1 MNEMKRKLKMKKYI
15 ALLCAVL
22 LLLAALTGCAKSKE
36 EAHPAESET
45 PVETAEAAE
54 ETSVPER
61 QHGDRFEDVIA
72 IEGMEET
79 IKLQHFVNETAGF
92 AMDYD
97 YESFVCRASSD
108 RLQIVSAYDDPE
120 TPENYLEV
128 SYCPEDAETVA
139 DAIEKTLSEDYAVS
153 RDTAV
158 LNSGLE
164 CIHMDASATPDGAY
178 TADVLQAVYVIP
190 AADGCRVA
198 HLRYLPEG
206 SDGFGKRL
214 SHMASTVT
222 VMEPQ
227 GERAMSDVQ
236 ACAAIERY
244 CYASN
249 PDLKGIVDSGEHP
262 VSWQITEYSE
272 EQIVILFHSY
282 TGAEVRYYIDPVSGE
297 AYSTE
302 FVSGVTAEEQR
313 TDETLNVWDYVN
325 WW

>member
-1 MNEMKRKLKMKKYI
+1 MKQCMKLL
-15 ALLCAVL
+15 ALVL
-22 LLLAALTGCAKSKE
+22 SLTLLLAAAAGCAKGKE
-36 EAHPAESET
+36 EPQPAETES

-54 ETSVPER
+54 ETPAIER
-61 QHGDRFEDVIA
+61 QHGERFEDVIM

-79 IKLQHFVNETAGF
+79 IKLEHFVNETAGL

-120 TPENYLEV
+120 TPENYIEV
-128 SYCPEDAETVA
+128 SYCPDDAETVA
-139 DAIEKTLSEDYAVS
+139 DAIEKVLSADYAVS

-158 LNSGLE
+158 LKSGVE

-190 AADGCRVA
+190 ADDGCRVA

-206 SDGFGKRL
+206 SDGFGRRL
-214 SHMASTVT
+214 SYLASTVT
-222 VMEPQ
+222 VMDPQ
-227 GERAMSDVQ
+227 GERAMSDEQ

-244 CYASN
+244 CCLSN
-249 PDLKGIVDSGEHP
+249 PDLKGIVESGEYP
-262 VSWQITEYSE
+262 VSWKITEYSE
-272 EQIVILFHSY
+272 DQIVILFHSY
-282 TGAEVRYYIDPVSGE
+282 TGADVRYYIDPVSGE
-297 AYSTE
+297 TYVTE

-313 TDETLNVWDYVN
+313 TDETLNVWDYMN

>member
-1 MNEMKRKLKMKKYI
+1 MKQCMKLL
-15 ALLCAVL
+15 ALVL
-22 LLLAALTGCAKSKE
+22 SLTLLLAAAAGCAKGKE
-36 EAHPAESET
+36 EPQPAETES

-54 ETSVPER
+54 ETPAIER
-61 QHGDRFEDVIA
+61 QHGERFEDVIM

-79 IKLQHFVNETAGF
+79 IKLEHFVNETAGL

-120 TPENYLEV
+120 TPENYIEV
-128 SYCPEDAETVA
+128 SYCPDDAETVA
-139 DAIEKTLSEDYAVS
+139 DAIEKVLSADYAVS

-158 LNSGLE
+158 LKSGVE

-190 AADGCRVA
+190 APDGCRVA
-198 HLRYLPEG
+198 HMRYLPEG

-214 SHMASTVT
+214 SYLASTVT

-244 CYASN
+244 CYAAN
-249 PDLKGIVDSGEHP
+249 PDLKGIVESGEHP

-272 EQIVILFHSY
+272 EQIVILFRSIPARRSAIIL
-282 TGAEVRYYIDPVSGE
+282 TPCPARPIRRSLSPASQPRSSAPTRPSPCGTI
-297 AYSTE
+297 
-302 FVSGVTAEEQR
+302 
-313 TDETLNVWDYVN
+313 
-325 WW
+325 

>member
-1 MNEMKRKLKMKKYI
+1 MERMLKMKKYI
-15 ALLCAVL
+15 AILCAVL

-36 EAHPAESET
+36 EAQPAGSET

-61 QHGDRFEDVIA
+61 QNGERFEDVIT

-79 IKLQHFVNETAGF
+79 IKLEHVTNETAGF
-92 AMDYD
+92 AIDYD
-97 YESFVCRASSD
+97 YEGCLRRSASERECFVWS
-108 RLQIVSAYDDPE
+108 YDDPE
-120 TPENYLEV
+120 NPENFVEV
-128 SYCPEDAETVA
+128 SYSAQ
-139 DAIEKTLSEDYAVS
+139 
-153 RDTAV
+153 
-158 LNSGLE
+158 
-164 CIHMDASATPDGAY
+164 DASAVVADVIETLSKDYEISKDPVTLDGAGLCTRIDASAVPGGEY
-178 TADVLQAVYVIP
+178 TADVLQEVYVIP

-198 HLRYLPEG
+198 KIQYIPEG

-214 SHMASTVT
+214 AYLVNTIT
-222 VMEPQ
+222 VMDPQ
-227 GERAMSDVQ
+227 GERALSDEQ

-244 CYASN
+244 CYLSN
-249 PDLKGIVDSGEHP
+249 PDLKGIVESGEHP

-272 EQIVILFHSY
+272 EQIVILFRSY

-297 AYSTE
+297 AYATE

>member
-1 MNEMKRKLKMKKYI
+1 MKQCMKLL
-15 ALLCAVL
+15 ALVL
-22 LLLAALTGCAKSKE
+22 SLTLLLAAAAGCAKGKE
-36 EAHPAESET
+36 EPQPAETES

-54 ETSVPER
+54 ETPAIER
-61 QHGDRFEDVIA
+61 QHGERFEDVIM

-79 IKLQHFVNETAGF
+79 IKLEHFVNETAGL

-120 TPENYLEV
+120 TPENYIEV
-128 SYCPEDAETVA
+128 SYCPDDAETVA
-139 DAIEKTLSEDYAVS
+139 DAIEKALSADYAVS

-158 LNSGLE
+158 LKSGVE

-190 AADGCRVA
+190 ADDGCRVA

-206 SDGFGKRL
+206 SDGFGRRL
-214 SHMASTVT
+214 SYLASTVT
-222 VMEPQ
+222 VMDPQ
-227 GERAMSDVQ
+227 GERAMSDEQ
-236 ACAAIERY
+236 ACAAVEQY
-244 CYASN
+244 CYHSN
-249 PDLKGIVDSGEHP
+249 PDLKGIVESGEYP
-262 VSWQITEYSE
+262 VSWQVTEYSE
-272 EQIVILFHSY
+272 EQIVVLFHSY
-282 TGAEVRYYIDPVSGE
+282 TGADVRYYIDPVSGE
-297 AYSTE
+297 AYVTE

-313 TDETLNVWDYVN
+313 TDETLNVWDYMN

>member
-1 MNEMKRKLKMKKYI
+1 MKQCMKLL
-15 ALLCAVL
+15 ALVL
-22 LLLAALTGCAKSKE
+22 SLTLLLAAAAGCAKGKE
-36 EAHPAESET
+36 EPQPAETES

-54 ETSVPER
+54 ETPAIER
-61 QHGDRFEDVIA
+61 QHGERFEDVIM

-79 IKLQHFVNETAGF
+79 IKLEHFVNETAGL

-120 TPENYLEV
+120 TPENYIEV
-128 SYCPEDAETVA
+128 SYCPDDAETVA
-139 DAIEKTLSEDYAVS
+139 DAIEKALSADYAVS

-158 LNSGLE
+158 LKSGVE

-190 AADGCRVA
+190 ADDGCRVA

-206 SDGFGKRL
+206 SDGFGRRL
-214 SHMASTVT
+214 SYLASTVT
-222 VMEPQ
+222 VMDPQ
-227 GERAMSDVQ
+227 GERAMSDEQ
-236 ACAAIERY
+236 ALAAVKRY
-244 CYASN
+244 CMSQN
-249 PDLKGIVDSGEHP
+249 PDLKDIVNAGEHE

-272 EQIVILFHSY
+272 DQIVILFHSY
-282 TGAEVRYYIDPVSGE
+282 TGADVRYYIDPVSGE
-297 AYSTE
+297 AYVTE
-302 FVSGVTAEEQR
+302 FVSGVTAEEQC
-313 TDETLNVWDYVN
+313 TDETLNVWDYMN

>member
-1 MNEMKRKLKMKKYI
+1 MKQCMKLL
-15 ALLCAVL
+15 ALVL
-22 LLLAALTGCAKSKE
+22 SLTLLLAAAAGCAKGKE
-36 EAHPAESET
+36 EPQPAETES

-54 ETSVPER
+54 ETPAIER
-61 QHGDRFEDVIA
+61 QHGERFEDVIM

-79 IKLQHFVNETAGF
+79 IKLEHFVNETAGL

-120 TPENYLEV
+120 TPENYIEV
-128 SYCPEDAETVA
+128 SYCPDDAETVA
-139 DAIEKTLSEDYAVS
+139 DAIEKVLSADYAVS

-158 LNSGLE
+158 LKSGVE

-190 AADGCRVA
+190 ADDGCRVA

-206 SDGFGKRL
+206 SDGFGRRL
-214 SHMASTVT
+214 SYLASTVT
-222 VMEPQ
+222 VMDPQ
-227 GERAMSDVQ
+227 GERAMSDEQ

-244 CYASN
+244 CCLSN
-249 PDLKGIVDSGEHP
+249 PDLKGIVDSGEYP
-262 VSWQITEYSE
+262 VSWKITEYSE
-272 EQIVILFHSY
+272 DQIVILFHSY
-282 TGAEVRYYIDPVSGE
+282 PGADVRYYIDPVSGE
-297 AYSTE
+297 TYVTE

-313 TDETLNVWDYVN
+313 TDETLNVWDYMN

>member
-1 MNEMKRKLKMKKYI
+1 MKQCMKLL
-15 ALLCAVL
+15 ALVL
-22 LLLAALTGCAKSKE
+22 SLTLLLAAAAGCAKGKE
-36 EAHPAESET
+36 EPQPAETES

-54 ETSVPER
+54 ETPAIER
-61 QHGDRFEDVIA
+61 QHGERFEDVIM

-79 IKLQHFVNETAGF
+79 IKLEHFVNETAGL

-120 TPENYLEV
+120 TPENYIEV
-128 SYCPEDAETVA
+128 SYCPDDAETVA
-139 DAIEKTLSEDYAVS
+139 DAIEKALSADYAVS

-158 LNSGLE
+158 LKSGAE

-190 AADGCRVA
+190 ADDGCRVA

-206 SDGFGKRL
+206 SDGFGRRL
-214 SHMASTVT
+214 SYLASTVT
-222 VMEPQ
+222 VMDPQ
-227 GERAMSDVQ
+227 GERAMSDEQ

-244 CYASN
+244 CCLSN
-249 PDLKGIVDSGEHP
+249 PDLKGIVESGEYP
-262 VSWQITEYSE
+262 VSWKITEYSE

-282 TGAEVRYYIDPVSGE
+282 TGADVRYYIDPVSGE
-297 AYSTE
+297 AYVTE

-313 TDETLNVWDYVN
+313 TDETLNVWDYMN

>member
-1 MNEMKRKLKMKKYI
+1 MERMLKMKKHI

-22 LLLAALTGCAKSKE
+22 LLLAALTGCAKGKE
-36 EAHPAESET
+36 EAQPAGSET

-61 QHGDRFEDVIA
+61 QHGDRFEDVIT

-249 PDLKGIVDSGEHP
+249 PDLKGIVDSGEYP
-262 VSWQITEYSE
+262 VSWQITDYSE

-313 TDETLNVWDYVN
+313 TDETLNVWDYMN

>member
-1 MNEMKRKLKMKKYI
+1 MKKHI

-22 LLLAALTGCAKSKE
+22 LLLAALTGCAKGKE
-36 EAHPAESET
+36 EARPAGSEN
-45 PVETAEAAE
+45 PDETAEAAE

-61 QHGDRFEDVIA
+61 QHGDRFEDVIT

-272 EQIVILFHSY
+272 EQIVILFRSY

-313 TDETLNVWDYVN
+313 TDETLNVWDYMN

>member
-1 MNEMKRKLKMKKYI
+1 MKQCMKLL
-15 ALLCAVL
+15 ALVL
-22 LLLAALTGCAKSKE
+22 SLTLLLAAAAGCAKGKE
-36 EAHPAESET
+36 EPQPAETES
-45 PVETAEAAE
+45 PIETAEAAE
-54 ETSVPER
+54 ETPAIER
-61 QHGDRFEDVIA
+61 QHGERFEDVIM

-79 IKLQHFVNETAGF
+79 IKLEHFVNETAGL

-128 SYCPEDAETVA
+128 SYCPDDAETVA
-139 DAIEKTLSEDYAVS
+139 DAIEKALSADYAVS

-158 LNSGLE
+158 LKSGVE

-190 AADGCRVA
+190 ADDGCRVA

-206 SDGFGKRL
+206 SDGFGRRL
-214 SHMASTVT
+214 SYLASTVT
-222 VMEPQ
+222 VMDPQ
-227 GERAMSDVQ
+227 GERAMSDEQ

-244 CYASN
+244 CCLSN
-249 PDLKGIVDSGEHP
+249 PDLKGIVDSGEYP
-262 VSWQITEYSE
+262 VSWKITEYSE

-282 TGAEVRYYIDPVSGE
+282 TGADVRYYIDPVSGE
-297 AYSTE
+297 TYVTE

-313 TDETLNVWDYVN
+313 TDETLNVWDYMN

>member
-1 MNEMKRKLKMKKYI
+1 MKKYI

-36 EAHPAESET
+36 EAQPAGSET

-54 ETSVPER
+54 ETSAPER
-61 QHGDRFEDVIA
+61 QHGDRFEDVIT

-97 YESFVCRASSD
+97 YESFVCRAASD
-108 RLQIVSAYDDPE
+108 RLMIVSAYDDPE
-120 TPENYLEV
+120 NPENFVEV
-128 SYCPEDAETVA
+128 SYSAQ
-139 DAIEKTLSEDYAVS
+139 
-153 RDTAV
+153 
-158 LNSGLE
+158 
-164 CIHMDASATPDGAY
+164 DASAVVADVIETLSKDYEISKDPVTLDGAGLCTRIDASAVPGGEY
-178 TADVLQAVYVIP
+178 TADVLQEVYVIP

-198 HLRYLPEG
+198 KIQYIPEG

-214 SHMASTVT
+214 AYLVNTIT
-222 VMEPQ
+222 VMEAQ
-227 GERAMSDVQ
+227 GERAMSDEQ

-244 CYASN
+244 CYLSN
-249 PDLKGIVDSGEHP
+249 PDLKGIVESGEHP

-272 EQIVILFHSY
+272 EQIVILFRSY

-297 AYSTE
+297 AYATE

>member
-1 MNEMKRKLKMKKYI
+1 MKQCMKLL
-15 ALLCAVL
+15 ALVL
-22 LLLAALTGCAKSKE
+22 SLTLLLAAAAGCAKGKE
-36 EAHPAESET
+36 EPQPAETES

-54 ETSVPER
+54 ETPAIER
-61 QHGDRFEDVIA
+61 QHGERFEDVIM

-79 IKLQHFVNETAGF
+79 IKLEHFVNETAGL

-120 TPENYLEV
+120 TPENYIEV
-128 SYCPEDAETVA
+128 SYCPDDAETVA
-139 DAIEKTLSEDYAVS
+139 DAIEKVLSADYAVS

-158 LNSGLE
+158 LKSGVE
-164 CIHMDASATPDGAY
+164 CIHMDASATPDSAY

-190 AADGCRVA
+190 ADDGCRVA

-206 SDGFGKRL
+206 SDGFGRRL
-214 SHMASTVT
+214 SYLASTVT
-222 VMEPQ
+222 VMDPQ
-227 GERAMSDVQ
+227 GERAMSDEQ

-244 CYASN
+244 CCLSN
-249 PDLKGIVDSGEHP
+249 PDLKGIVESGEYP
-262 VSWQITEYSE
+262 VSWKITEYSE

-282 TGAEVRYYIDPVSGE
+282 TGADVRYYIDPVSGE
-297 AYSTE
+297 TYVTE

-313 TDETLNVWDYVN
+313 TDETLNVWDYMN

>member
-1 MNEMKRKLKMKKYI
+1 MKQCMKLL
-15 ALLCAVL
+15 ALVL
-22 LLLAALTGCAKSKE
+22 SLTLLLAAAAGCAKGKKE
-36 EAHPAESET
+36 PQPAETES

-54 ETSVPER
+54 ETPAIER
-61 QHGDRFEDVIA
+61 QHGERFEDVIM

-79 IKLQHFVNETAGF
+79 IKLEHFVNETAGL

-120 TPENYLEV
+120 TPENYIEV
-128 SYCPEDAETVA
+128 SYCPDDAETVA
-139 DAIEKTLSEDYAVS
+139 DAIEKALSADYAVS

-158 LNSGLE
+158 LKSGVE

-190 AADGCRVA
+190 ADDGCRVA

-214 SHMASTVT
+214 AYLVNTIT
-222 VMEPQ
+222 VMDPK
-227 GERAMSDVQ
+227 GERAMSDEQ

-244 CYASN
+244 CCLSN
-249 PDLKGIVDSGEHP
+249 PDLKGIVESGEYP

-272 EQIVILFHSY
+272 DQIVILFHSY
-282 TGAEVRYYIDPVSGE
+282 TGADVRYYIDPVSGE
-297 AYSTE
+297 AYVTE

-313 TDETLNVWDYVN
+313 TDETLNVWDYMN

>member
-1 MNEMKRKLKMKKYI
+1 MKQCMKLL
-15 ALLCAVL
+15 ALVL
-22 LLLAALTGCAKSKE
+22 SLTLLLAAAAGCAKGKE
-36 EAHPAESET
+36 EPQPAETES

-54 ETSVPER
+54 ETPAIER
-61 QHGDRFEDVIA
+61 QHGERFEDVIM

-79 IKLQHFVNETAGF
+79 IKLEHFVNETAGL

-120 TPENYLEV
+120 TPENYIEV
-128 SYCPEDAETVA
+128 SYCPDDAETVA
-139 DAIEKTLSEDYAVS
+139 DAIEKALSAYYAVS

-158 LNSGLE
+158 LKSGVE

-190 AADGCRVA
+190 ADDGCRVA

-206 SDGFGKRL
+206 SDGFGRRL
-214 SHMASTVT
+214 AYLASTVT
-222 VMEPQ
+222 VMDPQ
-227 GERAMSDVQ
+227 GERAMSDEQ
-236 ACAAIERY
+236 ALAAVKRY
-244 CYASN
+244 CMSQN
-249 PDLKGIVDSGEHP
+249 PDLKDIVNAGEHE

-272 EQIVILFHSY
+272 DQIVILFHSY
-282 TGAEVRYYIDPVSGE
+282 TGADVRYYIDPVSGE
-297 AYSTE
+297 AYVTE

-313 TDETLNVWDYVN
+313 TDETLNVWDYMN

>member
-1 MNEMKRKLKMKKYI
+1 MKQCMKLL
-15 ALLCAVL
+15 ALVL
-22 LLLAALTGCAKSKE
+22 SLTLLLAAAAGCAKGKE
-36 EAHPAESET
+36 EPQPAETES

-54 ETSVPER
+54 ETPAIER
-61 QHGDRFEDVIA
+61 QHGERFEDVIM

-79 IKLQHFVNETAGF
+79 IKLEHFVNETAGL

-120 TPENYLEV
+120 TPENYIEV
-128 SYCPEDAETVA
+128 SYCPDDAETVA
-139 DAIEKTLSEDYAVS
+139 DAIEKALSEDYAVS

-158 LNSGLE
+158 LKSGVE

-190 AADGCRVA
+190 ADDGCRVA

-206 SDGFGKRL
+206 SDGFGRRL
-214 SHMASTVT
+214 SYLASTVT
-222 VMEPQ
+222 VMDPQ
-227 GERAMSDVQ
+227 GERAMSDEQ

-244 CYASN
+244 CCLSN
-249 PDLKGIVDSGEHP
+249 PDLKGIVESGEYP

-282 TGAEVRYYIDPVSGE
+282 TGADVRYYIDPVSGE
-297 AYSTE
+297 AYVTE

-313 TDETLNVWDYVN
+313 TDETLNVWDYMN

>member
-1 MNEMKRKLKMKKYI
+1 MKQCMKLL
-15 ALLCAVL
+15 ALVL
-22 LLLAALTGCAKSKE
+22 SLTLLLAAAAGCAKGKE
-36 EAHPAESET
+36 EPQPAETES

-54 ETSVPER
+54 ETPAIER
-61 QHGDRFEDVIA
+61 QHGERFEDVIM

-79 IKLQHFVNETAGF
+79 IKLEHVINETAGF

-120 TPENYLEV
+120 TPENYIEV
-128 SYCPEDAETVA
+128 SYCPDDAETVA
-139 DAIEKTLSEDYAVS
+139 DAIEKALSEDYAVS

-158 LNSGLE
+158 LKSGVE

-190 AADGCRVA
+190 ADDGCRVA

-206 SDGFGKRL
+206 SDGFGRRL
-214 SHMASTVT
+214 SYLASTVT
-222 VMEPQ
+222 VMTPQ
-227 GERAMSDVQ
+227 GERAMSDEQ

-244 CYASN
+244 CCLSN
-249 PDLKGIVDSGEHP
+249 PDLKGIVESGEYP
-262 VSWQITEYSE
+262 VSWKITEYSE
-272 EQIVILFHSY
+272 DQIVILFHSY
-282 TGAEVRYYIDPVSGE
+282 TGADVRYYIDPVSGE
-297 AYSTE
+297 AYVTE

-313 TDETLNVWDYVN
+313 TDETLNVWDYMN

>member
-1 MNEMKRKLKMKKYI
+1 MKQCMKLL
-15 ALLCAVL
+15 ALVL
-22 LLLAALTGCAKSKE
+22 SLTLLLAAAAGCAKGKE
-36 EAHPAESET
+36 EPQPAETES
-45 PVETAEAAE
+45 PVETAEPAE
-54 ETSVPER
+54 ETPAIER
-61 QHGDRFEDVIA
+61 QHGERFEDVIM

-79 IKLQHFVNETAGF
+79 IKLEHFVNETAGL

-120 TPENYLEV
+120 TPENYIEV
-128 SYCPEDAETVA
+128 SYCPDDAETVA
-139 DAIEKTLSEDYAVS
+139 DAIEKVLSADYAVS

-158 LNSGLE
+158 LKSGVE

-190 AADGCRVA
+190 ADDGCRVA

-206 SDGFGKRL
+206 SDGFGRRL
-214 SHMASTVT
+214 SYLASTVT
-222 VMEPQ
+222 VMDPQ
-227 GERAMSDVQ
+227 GERAMSDEQ

-244 CYASN
+244 CCLSN
-249 PDLKGIVDSGEHP
+249 PDLKGIVDSGEYP
-262 VSWQITEYSE
+262 VSWKITEYSE
-272 EQIVILFHSY
+272 DQIVILFHSY
-282 TGAEVRYYIDPVSGE
+282 TGADVRYYIDPVSGE
-297 AYSTE
+297 TYVTE

-313 TDETLNVWDYVN
+313 TDETLNVWDYMN

>member
-1 MNEMKRKLKMKKYI
+1 MKQCMKLL
-15 ALLCAVL
+15 ALVL
-22 LLLAALTGCAKSKE
+22 SLTLLLAAAAGCAKGKE
-36 EAHPAESET
+36 EPQPAETES

-54 ETSVPER
+54 ETPAIER
-61 QHGDRFEDVIA
+61 QHGERFEDVIM

-79 IKLQHFVNETAGF
+79 IKLEHFVNETAGL

-120 TPENYLEV
+120 TPENYIEV
-128 SYCPEDAETVA
+128 SYCPDDAETVA
-139 DAIEKTLSEDYAVS
+139 DAIEKALSADYAVS

-158 LNSGLE
+158 LKSGVE

-190 AADGCRVA
+190 ADDGCRVA

-206 SDGFGKRL
+206 SDGFGRRL
-214 SHMASTVT
+214 SYLASTVT
-222 VMEPQ
+222 VMDPQ
-227 GERAMSDVQ
+227 GERAMSDEQ

-244 CYASN
+244 CCLSN
-249 PDLKGIVDSGEHP
+249 PDLKGIVESGEYP
-262 VSWQITEYSE
+262 VSWKITEYSE

-282 TGAEVRYYIDPVSGE
+282 TGADVRYYIDPVSGE
-297 AYSTE
+297 TYVTE

-313 TDETLNVWDYVN
+313 TDETLNVWDYMN

>member
-1 MNEMKRKLKMKKYI
+1 MKQCMKLL
-15 ALLCAVL
+15 ALVL
-22 LLLAALTGCAKSKE
+22 SLTLLLAAAAGCAKGKE
-36 EAHPAESET
+36 EPQPAETES

-54 ETSVPER
+54 ETPAIER
-61 QHGDRFEDVIA
+61 QHGERFEDVIM

-79 IKLQHFVNETAGF
+79 IKLEHFVNETAGL

-120 TPENYLEV
+120 TPENYIEV
-128 SYCPEDAETVA
+128 PYCPDDAETVA
-139 DAIEKTLSEDYAVS
+139 DAIEKALSAYYAVS

-158 LNSGLE
+158 LKSGVE

-190 AADGCRVA
+190 ADDGCRVA

-206 SDGFGKRL
+206 SDGFGRRL
-214 SHMASTVT
+214 AYLASTVT
-222 VMEPQ
+222 VMDPQ
-227 GERAMSDVQ
+227 GERAMSDEQ
-236 ACAAIERY
+236 ALAAVKRY
-244 CYASN
+244 CMSQN
-249 PDLKGIVDSGEHP
+249 PDLKDIVNAGEHE

-282 TGAEVRYYIDPVSGE
+282 TGADVRYYIDPVSGE
-297 AYSTE
+297 AYVTE

-313 TDETLNVWDYVN
+313 TDETLNVWDYMN

>member
-1 MNEMKRKLKMKKYI
+1 MERMLKMKKHI

-22 LLLAALTGCAKSKE
+22 LLLAALTGCAKGKE
-36 EAHPAESET
+36 EARPAGSEN
-45 PVETAEAAE
+45 PDETAEAAE

-61 QHGDRFEDVIA
+61 QHGDRFEDVIT

-79 IKLQHFVNETAGF
+79 TKLQHFVNETAGF

>member
-1 MNEMKRKLKMKKYI
+1 MKQCMKLL
-15 ALLCAVL
+15 ALVL
-22 LLLAALTGCAKSKE
+22 SLTLLLAAAAGCAKGKE
-36 EAHPAESET
+36 EPQPAETES
-45 PVETAEAAE
+45 PIETAEAAE
-54 ETSVPER
+54 ETPAIER
-61 QHGDRFEDVIA
+61 QHGERFEDVIM

-79 IKLQHFVNETAGF
+79 IKLEHFVNETAGL

-120 TPENYLEV
+120 TPENYIEV
-128 SYCPEDAETVA
+128 SYCPDDAETVA
-139 DAIEKTLSEDYAVS
+139 DAIEKALSADYAVS

-158 LNSGLE
+158 LKSGVE

-190 AADGCRVA
+190 ADDGCRVA

-206 SDGFGKRL
+206 SDGFGRRL
-214 SHMASTVT
+214 SYLASTVT
-222 VMEPQ
+222 VMDPQ
-227 GERAMSDVQ
+227 GERAMSDEQ

-244 CYASN
+244 CCLSN
-249 PDLKGIVDSGEHP
+249 PDLKGIVDSGEYP
-262 VSWQITEYSE
+262 VSWKITEYSE
-272 EQIVILFHSY
+272 DQIVILFHSY
-282 TGAEVRYYIDPVSGE
+282 TGADVRYYIDPVSGE
-297 AYSTE
+297 TYVTE

-313 TDETLNVWDYVN
+313 TDETLNVWDYMN

>member
-1 MNEMKRKLKMKKYI
+1 MKQCMKLL
-15 ALLCAVL
+15 ALVL
-22 LLLAALTGCAKSKE
+22 SLTMLLAAAAGCAKGKE
-36 EAHPAESET
+36 EPQPAETES

-54 ETSVPER
+54 ETPAIER
-61 QHGDRFEDVIA
+61 QHGERFEDVIM

-79 IKLQHFVNETAGF
+79 IKLEHFVNETAGL

-120 TPENYLEV
+120 TPENYIEV
-128 SYCPEDAETVA
+128 SYCPDDAETVA
-139 DAIEKTLSEDYAVS
+139 DAIEKALSADYAVS

-158 LNSGLE
+158 LKSGVE

-190 AADGCRVA
+190 ADDGCRVA

-206 SDGFGKRL
+206 SDGFGRRL
-214 SHMASTVT
+214 SYLASTVT
-222 VMEPQ
+222 VMDPQ
-227 GERAMSDVQ
+227 GERAMSDEQ

-244 CYASN
+244 CCLSN
-249 PDLKGIVDSGEHP
+249 PDLKGIVDSGEYP
-262 VSWQITEYSE
+262 VSWKITEYSE

-282 TGAEVRYYIDPVSGE
+282 TGADVRYYIDPVSGE
-297 AYSTE
+297 TYVTE

-313 TDETLNVWDYVN
+313 TDETLNVWDYMN